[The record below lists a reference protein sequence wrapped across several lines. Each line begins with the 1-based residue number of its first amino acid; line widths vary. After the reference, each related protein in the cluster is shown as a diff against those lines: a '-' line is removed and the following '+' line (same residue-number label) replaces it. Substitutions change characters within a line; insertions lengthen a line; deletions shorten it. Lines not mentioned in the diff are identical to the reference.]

1 MYTILINKDNTLTT
15 SVRTSLLKGTTTDEI
30 AFLITPPK
38 APEDDL
44 DDNVTIEST
53 ITYTPLLRYV
63 VNSDGE
69 VKTEALAVDAE
80 LYKGRARFILP
91 RSAVFFRNRG
101 SIELWLD
108 INAVTEVTTTTT
120 TIDEQTGEETT
131 ESVTETTTEDFS
143 TFSTTL
149 FIDEIP
155 HANRP
160 CDKHGNTIRIT
171 RGDSLT
177 VNIVLTDGDGYE
189 YEPEQGDE
197 VWFRVK
203 KSAKADDILIE
214 KQIDLES
221 MALELVEDDTRELA
235 FGEYRYEIECITAE
249 QDHYTVIK
257 NAPFIITEELH

>member
-15 SVRTSLLKGTTTDEI
+15 SVKTYLLKGTTTDEI
-30 AFLITPPK
+30 AFLITPPE

-53 ITYTPLLRYV
+53 TTYTPLLRYV
-63 VNSDGE
+63 VNSDG
-69 VKTEALAVDAE
+69 VLKTEALAVDAE

-101 SIELWLD
+101 NIELWLD
-108 INAVTEVTTTTT
+108 IHAVTEVTTTTT
-120 TIDEQTGEETT
+120 TIDEETGEETT

-149 FIDEIP
+149 FIDEVP
-155 HANRP
+155 HPNRP
-160 CDKHGNTIRIT
+160 CDKHGNAIRIT

-203 KSAKADDILIE
+203 KSAVATDVLIE
-214 KQIDLES
+214 KQIDTETLV
-221 MALELVEDDTRELA
+221 LELVESDTSNLA
-235 FGEYRYEIECITAE
+235 FGDYKYEVEVICNTG
-249 QDHYTVIK
+249 DHYTVIK

>member
-1 MYTILINKDNTLTT
+1 MYTILINKDKTLTT
-15 SVRTSLLKGTTTDEI
+15 SVRANLLQGTTTDDI
-30 AFLITPPK
+30 YFLMPPE
-38 APEDDL
+38 ADL
-44 DDNVTIEST
+44 GDDNEETTVVST
-53 ITYTPLLRYV
+53 TTYTPLLRYV
-63 VNSDGE
+63 VNSDG
-69 VKTEALAVDAE
+69 VLKTEDLAVDAE

-101 SIELWLD
+101 NIELWLD
-108 INAVTEVTTTTT
+108 IHAVTEVTTTTT
-120 TIDEQTGEETT
+120 IIDEQTGEETT

-155 HANRP
+155 HPNHP
-160 CDKHGNTIRIT
+160 CDKGGNAIRIT

-203 KSAKADDILIE
+203 KSAIATDILIE
-214 KQIDLES
+214 KQIDTETLV
-221 MALELVEDDTRELA
+221 LELVESDTRNLA
-235 FGEYRYEIECITAE
+235 FGDYKYEVEVITAE